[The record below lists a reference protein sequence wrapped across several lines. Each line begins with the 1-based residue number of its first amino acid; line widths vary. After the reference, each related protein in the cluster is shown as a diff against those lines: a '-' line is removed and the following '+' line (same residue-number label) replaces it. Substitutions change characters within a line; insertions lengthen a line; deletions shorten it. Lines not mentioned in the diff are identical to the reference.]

1 VIPARLVGSRI
12 PGGGKAEL
20 FLVAEA
26 EAEVGSAAWDVLAR
40 PGRRLQPG
48 ARIEFDEGLVAE
60 VTAVLDQ
67 GRRRVRFTGPDGADV
82 AALMEKVGRVPLPP
96 YIRRPEP
103 DNDDRN
109 RYQTV
114 YAREPGA
121 VAAPTAGLHFTD
133 ELLAALASRGIERAS
148 VTLHV
153 GYGTFEPVRATDL
166 AQHRVE
172 PERVTVPQETVD
184 AVDAARE
191 RGGRVL
197 AVGTTTA
204 RALESAAS
212 GDGRIR
218 AFAGQAGLTVTPGY
232 EFSVVD
238 GLVTNF
244 HLPRSS
250 LLILVATFAGL
261 EHTMAA
267 YRHAVASGYR
277 FYSYGDAMLIV

>member
-267 YRHAVASGYR
+267 YRHAVAGGYR